1 MKIAFLGMGSI
12 GRRHENNLKILRPQD
27 LIAVYDPGRGI
38 GTYYP
43 TAQEF
48 IHAHADAD
56 GVIIASPNEFHGQQI
71 DAVLGRSLPAYIEK
85 PLTSIAQW
93 TPTTREALLH
103 FAPGS
108 KVAVGYQ
115 YRFNVTQDQ
124 IAQWVV
130 KGRMR
135 FEARD
140 NLIERYGPTVI
151 ETMGSHA
158 IDLALA
164 VLGPARHVALFT
176 DGRYF
181 SGRVEHARGVSEYDM
196 RIDVGPRTSTINGQP
211 NNIGNEVYLAALGA
225 WLRWIETGEHD
236 SRLATLRDGAAVMD
250 VMAACKT
257 IEPMEAKP

>member
-12 GRRHENNLKILRPQD
+12 GLRHENNLKILRPQA
-27 LIAVYDPGRGI
+27 LSAVYDPGRGI

-43 TAQEF
+43 TDHEF
-48 IHAHADAD
+48 IREHADAD
-56 GVIIASPNEFHGQQI
+56 GVIIASPNDCHRAQI
-71 DAVLGRSLPAYIEK
+71 DAVLLRGIPVYIEK

-103 FAPGS
+103 FAPAS
-108 KVAVGYQ
+108 KAAVGYQ

-140 NLIERYGPTVI
+140 NLIERYGPTAI

-158 IDLALA
+158 LDLALA

-225 WLRWIETGEHD
+225 WLHWIETGERD
-236 SRLATLRDGAAVMD
+236 TRLATLTDGAAVMD
-250 VMAACKT
+250 VMASCRT
-257 IEPMEAKP
+257 IQPMEAQP